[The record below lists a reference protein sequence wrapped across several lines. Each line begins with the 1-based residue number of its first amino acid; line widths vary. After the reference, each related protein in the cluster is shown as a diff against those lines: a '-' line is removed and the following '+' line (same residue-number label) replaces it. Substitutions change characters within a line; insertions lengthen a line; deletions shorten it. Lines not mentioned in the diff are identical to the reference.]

1 MTNFVNFTDITQIT
15 EKSSGEENES
25 SVGAKNKLKGIIRKG
40 IVQRKAARRFARQNI
55 QFDSKVDVYSRR
67 ASIDPISMI
76 NFKYIYFTCL
86 TLFYTIILIYIL
98 WIFVLSYTYVPLL
111 DDIDHISKGT
121 QSDKDVSEDDNNK
134 LVIESPESS
143 IRMIS
148 PEPPELPLEFSNMVY
163 SEINKVILSMSSDI
177 NDDDEED
184 GEDSA
189 ENVFKSVREE
199 EETLEDPFPDRNEN
213 VLNSH
218 KMNTT
223 EDEKERGESYPIL
236 DLSKNGIENLNHIC

>member
-1 MTNFVNFTDITQIT
+1 MYN
-15 EKSSGEENES
+15 
-25 SVGAKNKLKGIIRKG
+25 
-40 IVQRKAARRFARQNI
+40 
-55 QFDSKVDVYSRR
+55 
-67 ASIDPISMI
+67 
-76 NFKYIYFTCL
+76 
-86 TLFYTIILIYIL
+86 IYIL

-111 DDIDHISKGT
+111 DDIDQISKGT

-177 NDDDEED
+177 NDDEKD
-184 GEDSA
+184 GEDTD

-199 EETLEDPFPDRNEN
+199 EETLEDPFPDRNEH

-223 EDEKERGESYPIL
+223 EDEKEKGESYPTL
-236 DLSKNGIENLNHIC
+236 DLSKHGIENLNYTC